1 MTRPRIVVLG
11 SANMDLVVT
20 VPSAPGRGETVTG
33 TSFHTGPGGKGA
45 NQAIAARRA
54 GADVTFLGAV
64 GDDEYGARIRTLLAA
79 DGVDVSGLTTSD
91 QPTGTAHIVVDN
103 AGENSIIVVPGA
115 NGTMRSLTAEHRDRI
130 AAADV
135 LLLQLELPLEVVAQ
149 AARFARANGVWTV
162 LTPAPARE
170 LPPEVLAS
178 VELLVPNQHEATA
191 LTGTV
196 DPDEAGRS
204 LQQRSGQVLITLGE
218 RGSRYFGPNE
228 EPISVPAFAVPAV
241 DTTAAG
247 DGFVGAFA
255 VARSA
260 GADLRSAIRR
270 ATAAAAIAV
279 GRPGASSAL
288 AFGAEI
294 DQFLKDHP
302 E

>member
-204 LQQRSGQVLITLGE
+204 LQQRSGQVLITLGT
-218 RGSRYFGPNE
+218 SGPTR
-228 EPISVPAFAVPAV
+228 S
-241 DTTAAG
+241 
-247 DGFVGAFA
+247 
-255 VARSA
+255 RSA
-260 GADLRSAIRR
+260 CPRSRCRPWTPPRR
-270 ATAAAAIAV
+270 ATA
-279 GRPGASSAL
+279 SSAPSPL
-288 AFGAEI
+288 PARPARTCGLRSAEPPRPRRSPSAVPARR
-294 DQFLKDHP
+294 LRSRSAP
-302 E
+302 RSTSS